1 MYILD
6 VISGVSRS
14 SKCTKIVGGW
24 GFAPDTTGGADSAP
38 RLLAGFKGAYF
49 KAPTSKGS
57 GSTGRGRRGAPK
69 LSMPRAPKKL
79 APQLLVR
86 GKAGGPRT
94 LVYGKGAQFEITPLL
109 ESRSF
114 H

>member
-1 MYILD
+1 MHRTMYILD

-49 KAPTSKGS
+49 KAPLNPARREEEGRQNYLCPGRLKNSRHNCLSEVRQGALEHWF
-57 GSTGRGRRGAPK
+57 TGRGLNLK
-69 LSMPRAPKKL
+69 LR
-79 APQLLVR
+79 
-86 GKAGGPRT
+86 
-94 LVYGKGAQFEITPLL
+94 
-109 ESRSF
+109 
-114 H
+114 HC